1 MATDLGGTPSF
12 ARERSARGFRG
23 RDTMEVSTVRR
34 SRSQANIVAPSDP
47 ETRIDPSRRDPL
59 RKYFSP
65 IFLVV
70 AASFL
75 LPFITVSCES
85 EEVGPS
91 GEVTLTGM
99 EAATGAGTSPVG
111 AWGRDV
117 DKQLPNPLALVALG
131 CAVVGLAVALSK
143 RAHRTA
149 GTVAATGCVLG
160 LAAFPLHMS
169 ITSGASGAEVRY
181 GWYAAT
187 GGAMLAL
194 GLADLVAARSSFLE
208 QGNEN
213 GLRGRTR
220 LLGLTLGLIGV
231 VLSLLATLFPP
242 FTLFAAP
249 AVLGFLAPLGCAYAL
264 IEERRWKQAP
274 GATQRNLAPSWAASE
289 AGPRNRAAGRS
300 VGALVLGVVLCVLA
314 AIFEAAW
321 LVIVAVV
328 VALASFVLGIV
339 ALRRVEC
346 GGRGRWPAL
355 LATSLAFVPIYALA
369 VIGLTLLRV

>member
-1 MATDLGGTPSF
+1 
-12 ARERSARGFRG
+12 
-23 RDTMEVSTVRR
+23 MEVSTMRR
-34 SRSQANIVAPSDP
+34 SLSQADIVAPPDP
-47 ETRIDPSRRDPL
+47 ETPIDPSRRDPL

-75 LPFITVSCES
+75 LPFITVSCEG
-85 EEVGPS
+85 EMGGPS
-91 GEVTLTGM
+91 GEVTLTGV

-117 DKQLPNPLALVALG
+117 DQQLPNPLALVALG
-131 CAVVGLAVALSK
+131 CAVVGVAVAFSK

-169 ITSGASGAEVRY
+169 ITSGASEVEVRY
-181 GWYAAT
+181 GWYVAA

-208 QGNEN
+208 PGNEN
-213 GLRGRTR
+213 GLQGRTR
-220 LLGLTLGLIGV
+220 LLSLTLGLIGV

-242 FTLFAAP
+242 VTLLAAP
-249 AVLGFLAPLGCAYAL
+249 AVLGFLAPLGCAYGL
-264 IEERRWKQAP
+264 IEERRWKLAP
-274 GATQRNLAPSWAASE
+274 GAAQRNLAPGWVASE
-289 AGPRNRAAGRS
+289 GAPRSRAAAWS
-300 VGALVLGVVLCVLA
+300 VGALVLGVVLSVLA
-314 AIFEAAW
+314 AIFEVGW

-339 ALRRVEC
+339 ALRRVDR

-369 VIGLTLLRV
+369 VFGLTLLRL

>member
-1 MATDLGGTPSF
+1 M
-12 ARERSARGFRG
+12 
-23 RDTMEVSTVRR
+23 RR
-34 SRSQANIVAPSDP
+34 SPSQADIVAPPDP
-47 ETRIDPSRRDPL
+47 ETPIDPSRRDPL

-75 LPFITVSCES
+75 LPFITVSCEG

-91 GEVTLTGM
+91 GEVTLTGV

-117 DKQLPNPLALVALG
+117 DQQLPNPLALVALG
-131 CAVVGLAVALSK
+131 CAVVGVAVAFSK

-169 ITSGASGAEVRY
+169 ITSGASGVEVRY
-181 GWYAAT
+181 GWYVAT

-208 QGNEN
+208 PGNEN
-213 GLRGRTR
+213 GLQGRTR
-220 LLGLTLGLIGV
+220 LLSLTLGLIGV

-242 FTLFAAP
+242 VTLLAGP

-264 IEERRWKQAP
+264 IEEAGGSWRREQLS
-274 GATQRNLAPSWAASE
+274 ATWLP
-289 AGPRNRAAGRS
+289 AGWRRKGLRGAGRPHGPSAHSFSALCSPCSLRSSKS
-300 VGALVLGVVLCVLA
+300 VGSSSLQSSSH
-314 AIFEAAW
+314 W
-321 LVIVAVV
+321 LR
-328 VALASFVLGIV
+328 SCSG
-339 ALRRVEC
+339 
-346 GGRGRWPAL
+346 
-355 LATSLAFVPIYALA
+355 S
-369 VIGLTLLRV
+369 